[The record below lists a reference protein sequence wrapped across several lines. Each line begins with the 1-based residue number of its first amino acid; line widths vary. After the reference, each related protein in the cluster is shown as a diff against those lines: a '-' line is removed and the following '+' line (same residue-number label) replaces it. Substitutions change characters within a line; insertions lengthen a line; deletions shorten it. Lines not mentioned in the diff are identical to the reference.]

1 MGLVFAYSLYSSIL
15 LTGMYL
21 CYKWILSGEN
31 QHCFNRMVLWMIY
44 IVSFCAWPVVS
55 FAGQVCSKDMQGDVV
70 VGDMDIMAVIDAGV
84 TDSFG
89 WADK

>member
-31 QHCFNRMVLWMIY
+31 QHCFNRMVLGKN
-44 IVSFCAWPVVS
+44 AW
-55 FAGQVCSKDMQGDVV
+55 FR
-70 VGDMDIMAVIDAGV
+70 INI
-84 TDSFG
+84 
-89 WADK
+89 

>member
-44 IVSFCAWPVVS
+44 IMSFCAWPVVS
-55 FAGQVCSKDMQGDVV
+55 FAGQVCSKDMQGVS
-70 VGDMDIMAVIDAGV
+70 GFFRWAGGWCQEYSVIFAQ
-84 TDSFG
+84 
-89 WADK
+89 